1 MKQAEKDRLLEKI
14 AVVVFGDKEAGFIG
28 LVEQQQTDNNKWN
41 QLEEHMRSNREILQQ
56 LTEQTQRHYQAT
68 VDLDARLKR
77 VEVPFKFVISITS
90 IRKRTVATLATI
102 AAFFTSL
109 AAYKDQILEAFNNLF
124 KAPTP

>member
-77 VEVPFKFVISITS
+77 VEVPFKFVISIAS